1 MKNTIT
7 HTLSDRQ
14 YQILKSL
21 LYSDATYNVLNA
33 GRQSGKTYLM
43 SRLSLILAIIEE
55 NKGCRILVAAPYNT
69 QTDTF
74 FYNVMQIEG
83 IGTVIRKTI
92 QSPYKSITFKN
103 GTTID
108 FRSAD
113 NPKSIRSKSYKY
125 IFLDEF
131 AFFKE
136 GAFDLAIVPTLIASG
151 DNCKLYFSSTP
162 NGLTGLFYEL
172 HLKGKD
178 ESEHNY
184 TYQHMDYNANPK
196 KNMEIIRS
204 EELRQPSNRFRQEFL
219 GEFVSDGGDVFEEI
233 DNVSTLNDIIKSIN
247 GGKYFAG
254 IDWGR
259 AQDSTVLTILNK
271 NRQIV
276 FCKSFEGNWQKQLND
291 LSLILN
297 DYKPIVYAESNGI
310 GDPLL
315 EQIRTKYSNVK
326 PFLMTNASKKEIVE
340 NLRMNMLKNEIQLP
354 SRKLNVQLFRE
365 LTNYTYSITKTGLIS
380 YHHRPDGNDD
390 YVDSLCMANHCYQKH
405 TASFKNVEFEKR
417 SNFYI

>member
-1 MKNTIT
+1 MRNQIT
-7 HTLSDRQ
+7 NNLSDRQ
-14 YQILKSL
+14 YEILKSL
-21 LYSDATYNVLNA
+21 LYSDAMYNVLNA

-43 SRLSLILAIIEE
+43 SRLSLILAIIQE
-55 NKGCRILVAAPYNT
+55 NKGCKILIAAPYNT

-83 IGTVIRKTI
+83 VDPVIKKVV

-103 GTTID
+103 GSTID

-131 AFFKE
+131 SFFKE

-151 DNCKLYFSSTP
+151 DSCRLYFSSTP

-172 HLKGKD
+172 HLKGLDKN
-178 ESEHNY
+178 EPNY

-196 KNMEIIRS
+196 KNMAIIRS

-219 GEFVSDGGDVFEEI
+219 GEFISDGGDVFEEI
-233 DNVSTLNDIIKSIN
+233 DKVSTLNNIIKSVPN
-247 GGKYFAG
+247 GRYFAG

-259 AQDSTVLTILNK
+259 AQDNTVLTIINSD
-271 NRQIV
+271 RQVV
-276 FCKSFEGNWQKQLND
+276 FCKSFEGNWNKQIND
-291 LSLILN
+291 LGLMLN
-297 DYKPIVYAESNGI
+297 EYKPIVYAESNGI
-310 GDPLL
+310 GDPLI
-315 EQIRTKYSNVK
+315 EQIRTKYSNIK
-326 PFLMTNASKKEIVE
+326 PFVMTNASKKEIVE
-340 NLRMNMLKNEIQLP
+340 NLRMDILKNEIQLQ

-380 YHHRPDGNDD
+380 YHHRPDGHDD
-390 YVDSLCMANHCYQKH
+390 FVDSLAIANHCFSKH
-405 TASFKNVEFEKR
+405 TVSFKGVEFEKR